1 MISLILP
8 YWDRQ
13 QAADNAFALLASHYA
28 GLDLEVIVVDDG
40 NAVPYVVPDGMPF
53 PVRVLL
59 MPEKHVPKTTCTLF
73 NRAAEMARGEYLAL
87 SCIEML
93 HQKPVLPEMLNA
105 ILSGDESTYVIA
117 AVWAPD
123 DRNGRGRWHVHS
135 SMAYGAI
142 VHGVQMPKGAHY
154 HFLTMMTRALWDRT
168 GGIDEDYRDGA
179 GYDDAD
185 FVLRLQRAGARFVL
199 RDDLVIEHP
208 RSGARSAWTPE
219 MFERNKQIF
228 ISKWSGH
235 QAATA

>member
-13 QAADNAFALLASHYA
+13 KAANHAFALLAKHYHE
-28 GLDLEVIVVDDG
+28 LDLEVIVIDDG
-40 NAVPYVVPDGMPF
+40 NAIPFVVPEGMPF
-53 PVRVLL
+53 PVRVIR
-59 MPEKHVPKTTCTLF
+59 MPLKVTPKTTCTLF
-73 NRAAEMARGEYLAL
+73 NRAAEIARGEILAL

-93 HQKPVLPEMLNA
+93 HKKPVLQEMLDEIGRGN
-105 ILSGDESTYVIA
+105 ESTYVIA

-123 DRNGRGRWHVHS
+123 DRRGHGRWHVHS
-135 SMAYGAI
+135 TLANGAI

-154 HFLTMMTRALWDRT
+154 HFMTMMTRALWDRT

-185 FVLRLQRAGARFVL
+185 FVLRLQRAGACFVL

-208 RSGARSAWTPE
+208 RKDARSAWTDE

-228 ISKWSGH
+228 IAKWGGRE
-235 QAATA
+235 AAAA